1 MKPKRKRQ
9 NSRRGQATDNQY
21 PKHLAWVRKRYAC
34 LVDNEKCLGYTQTHH
49 VNRNH
54 DDRCVVPLCT
64 GHHTQIHAEGRDTFG
79 GKFNLIHAKM
89 EKTAADL
96 WMESPHGKK
105 ARREEEQA
113 RRERDG
119 DTLLAG

>member
-9 NSRRGQATDNQY
+9 NSKRGQATDNLY
-21 PKHLAWVRKRYAC
+21 PKHLQWLRGRYAC
-34 LVDNEKCLGYTQTHH
+34 LVSNARCMGNVQTHH

-54 DDRCVVPLCT
+54 DDSATVPLCVQ
-64 GHHTQIHAEGRDTFG
+64 HHVEIHKVGRDTFG
-79 GKFNLIHAKM
+79 EKYNLPH
-89 EKTAADL
+89 EKLERLAAEF

-105 ARREEEQA
+105 ARREEEQE

>member
-21 PKHLAWVRKRYAC
+21 PKHRQWLRGRYAC
-34 LVDNEKCLGYTQTHH
+34 LVCNAHCMGNVQTHH
-49 VNRNH
+49 VSRDH
-54 DDRCVVPLCT
+54 DDRATVPLCVK
-64 GHHTQIHAEGRDTFG
+64 HHNQIHMMGRDTFG
-79 GKFNLIHAKM
+79 EKYNLPH
-89 EKTAADL
+89 EKLERLAADFWL
-96 WMESPHGKK
+96 ESPPGKRY
-105 ARREEEQA
+105 RREEEQA